1 MAVWSFNKPRVYI
14 KTHMPFSAEFHG
26 CLDELAELERITIQ
40 PRTPRANGRR
50 ITIINKGFW
59 TSAPPPP
66 FSLCSIKA
74 IKVLHVREGSTTGSF
89 TRRMTGM
96 QHVFQMWVC
105 APQADPQCKLPN
117 LCLLVQLRVMRTG
130 ADSWAQAP
138 FSPVWSRRKAFVLS
152 WKQTES
158 KFRRPNN
165 NFLNSINRSLLG
177 VVKCSIWSCRP
188 FERQGRFSPF
198 QSVPEEPEGRVC
210 QNTVYAV
217 VWLQL
222 ENALC
227 SRKNRRRADLELLL
241 ELTVEACQH
250 RVAFLVLADRHL
262 DLPLLSRQQPERILS
277 SFKLFTGNIMGS
289 KRLRPVVS
297 TG

>member
-1 MAVWSFNKPRVYI
+1 
-14 KTHMPFSAEFHG
+14 
-26 CLDELAELERITIQ
+26 
-40 PRTPRANGRR
+40 
-50 ITIINKGFW
+50 
-59 TSAPPPP
+59 
-66 FSLCSIKA
+66 
-74 IKVLHVREGSTTGSF
+74 
-89 TRRMTGM
+89 M

-227 SRKNRRRADLELLL
+227 SRKNRRRGWPWVVVGAHCWG
-241 ELTVEACQH
+241 VSAPRC
-250 RVAFLVLADRHL
+250 F
-262 DLPLLSRQQPERILS
+262 PCSCGSPSGSPS
-277 SFKLFTGNIMGS
+277 SVPTAAWENFIVF
-289 KRLRPVVS
+289 
-297 TG
+297 